1 MKTKLKKLDKKT
13 EVVSRVNNAAVLL
26 VEIRKD
32 LENLKKNKV
41 DSSAYV
47 LLQKRL
53 ADAEK
58 EIREIK
64 NLLLKEKKVAA

>member
-1 MKTKLKKLDKKT
+1 
-13 EVVSRVNNAAVLL
+13 
-26 VEIRKD
+26 
-32 LENLKKNKV
+32 LENEMREGFSTIMEYLVRIDEELVSIKKDMENKV

-47 LLQKRL
+47 LLQKRV